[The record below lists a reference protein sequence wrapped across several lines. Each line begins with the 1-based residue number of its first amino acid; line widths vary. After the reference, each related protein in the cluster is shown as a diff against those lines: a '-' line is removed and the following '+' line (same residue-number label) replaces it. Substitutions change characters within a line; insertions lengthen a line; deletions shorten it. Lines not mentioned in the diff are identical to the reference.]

1 DEMLRGNN
9 INAEESTAI
18 SDAMVRISEFCDTLN
33 TSFEGIGNL
42 LQSLEKNNDSITRI
56 AKQTHLLSLN
66 AAVEASRSGEAG
78 RSFSVVADEIR
89 DLAQSSHAMADE
101 SDLNRTEIVNAVKNL
116 IEKTIELTKD
126 IADINDRLTN
136 LAASTEEI
144 VAETDVV
151 KNVSVNVKSK
161 LEELNQSE
169 SVF

>member
-1 DEMLRGNN
+1 M
-9 INAEESTAI
+9 
-18 SDAMVRISEFCDTLN
+18 
-33 TSFEGIGNL
+33 
-42 LQSLEKNNDSITRI
+42 
-56 AKQTHLLSLN
+56 
-66 AAVEASRSGEAG
+66 
-78 RSFSVVADEIR
+78 VADEIR

-144 VAETDVV
+144 VAETDIV

>member
-1 DEMLRGNN
+1 M
-9 INAEESTAI
+9 
-18 SDAMVRISEFCDTLN
+18 
-33 TSFEGIGNL
+33 
-42 LQSLEKNNDSITRI
+42 
-56 AKQTHLLSLN
+56 
-66 AAVEASRSGEAG
+66 
-78 RSFSVVADEIR
+78 
-89 DLAQSSHAMADE
+89 AQSSHAMAEE